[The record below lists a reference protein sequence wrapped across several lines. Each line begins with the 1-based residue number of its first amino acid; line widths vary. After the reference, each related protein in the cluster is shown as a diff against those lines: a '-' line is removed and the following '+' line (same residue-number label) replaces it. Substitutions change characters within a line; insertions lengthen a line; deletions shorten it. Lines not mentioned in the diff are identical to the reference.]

1 MIQIP
6 TPSEV
11 ETTLPIPRVQ
21 SLGHPTLLPIFMEL
35 AIGPIAPESFE
46 AWGWQNHPNFREKR
60 LWGKL
65 FKLGT
70 GCIHIC
76 GGNVPI
82 WRNFLHVFFGNGLF
96 NHQLQD
102 GP

>member
-46 AWGWQNHPNFREKR
+46 A
-60 LWGKL
+60 
-65 FKLGT
+65 
-70 GCIHIC
+70 
-76 GGNVPI
+76 
-82 WRNFLHVFFGNGLF
+82 
-96 NHQLQD
+96 
-102 GP
+102 